1 MKFISN
7 LAEKTTAVTDIM
19 LALVA
24 FGGIVFLQNL
34 QLNSA
39 GLWKINIWSAAI
51 GLIGLAATL
60 GAVAHGVV
68 LSRKLH
74 RRVWLALNMALSLAI
89 SLFVVGVVY
98 DLWGFKISL
107 ATLPILLTAGLGF
120 YLMTL
125 IYPGIFFLFII
136 YEVVALAFA
145 LGAYIIIATHKVM
158 PGAWLM
164 ATGVFCSIIAAGIQT
179 KKSIAL
185 TFIWRFDHNGIYHLV
200 QVLGLMFLLI
210 GLRWSML
217 Y

>member
-1 MKFISN
+1 MKLISSP
-7 LAEKTTAVTDIM
+7 AEKTTAATDIV
-19 LALVA
+19 LAIVA
-24 FGGIVFLQNL
+24 FGGIVFLRHL
-34 QLNSA
+34 QLDSA

-51 GLIGLAATL
+51 GFIGLAATL

-68 LSRKLH
+68 LSRKTH
-74 RRVWLALNMALSLAI
+74 RCVWLALNMALSLAI

-98 DLWGFKISL
+98 DLWGAKISFV
-107 ATLPILLTAGLGF
+107 TLPIFLTVGLGF

-136 YEVVALAFA
+136 YEVVALVFA
-145 LGAYIIIATHKVM
+145 LGAYIIIATYKIM

-164 ATGVFCSIIAAGIQT
+164 ATGVFCSIIAAVIQT
-179 KKSIAL
+179 KKSVTL
-185 TFIWRFDHNGIYHLV
+185 TFIWRFDHNGVYHLV
-200 QVLGLMFLLI
+200 QALGLMFFLI